1 MNEVNSRVL
10 SRQRRAVG
18 AYFWLLGVAVGVWVA
33 RIPEIQS
40 GLRIDDGRLGVVLIM
55 SAAGALATMPMAG
68 RLAPRLGTKTL
79 AWGSAASI
87 CILLPMISI
96 APNVPSLMAVFAAY
110 GASTGI
116 YGVILNALAVHVEER
131 YARPIL
137 STFHGLFSLGGLVGA
152 AIAAGCL
159 ALQVGPILSLV
170 GASIGIAGAYLVA
183 SPWLP
188 DAMIDRVSS
197 GKKSARRWS
206 WPPRRLIVLG
216 GFAFLGLV
224 GEGSMGDWSAVY
236 LRRSLRTS
244 AALAGIG
251 YGAFS
256 LGMTTGRFSG
266 DALSKSLGDV
276 TLLRSGAA
284 LAAIGLL
291 SAVLIAHP
299 LAAIIG
305 FAMVGAGL
313 ANAVP
318 ILYRASARTPGIK
331 PVDGIATTSTVG
343 YLGFLAGPPIIGLIA
358 ARTTLGTSLG
368 LVASMI
374 GLIAIGGWVVGA
386 GSNSEASAGH
396 DRTREPIEQVQ
407 G

>member
-1 MNEVNSRVL
+1 ML

-33 RIPEIQS
+33 RIPEIQTR
-40 GLRIDDGRLGVVLIM
+40 LRIDDGRLGVVLLM
-55 SAAGALATMPMAG
+55 SAAGALATMPLAG
-68 RLAPRLGTKTL
+68 RLAPRFGAKQL
-79 AWGSAASI
+79 AWDSAALI
-87 CILLPMISI
+87 CVLLPMIPI
-96 APNVPSLMAVFAAY
+96 APSVPTLMAVFAAY
-110 GASTGI
+110 GAATGI
-116 YGVILNALAVHVEER
+116 YGVILNALAVHVEEQH
-131 YARPIL
+131 ARPIL
-137 STFHGLFSLGGLVGA
+137 STFHGLFSLGGLAGA
-152 AIAAGCL
+152 ALAAACS
-159 ALQVGPILSLV
+159 ALQIGPIASLV
-170 GASIGIAGAYLVA
+170 GASIGIAGIYLVA

-188 DAMIDRVSS
+188 EATIDHVSP
-197 GKKSARRWS
+197 GKKSASRWS
-206 WPPRRLIVLG
+206 RLPRRLIVLG

-236 LRRSLRTS
+236 LRRSLGSS

-276 TLLRSGAA
+276 TLLRSGAG
-284 LAAIGLL
+284 LAAVGLL
-291 SAVLIAHP
+291 AAVLIAHP

-318 ILYRASARTPGIK
+318 ILYRASARTHGVE
-331 PVDGIATTSTVG
+331 PVDGIATTSTIG

-358 ARTTLGTSLG
+358 SRTTLGTALG
-368 LVASMI
+368 VVASAI
-374 GLIAIGGWVVGA
+374 GLIAIGGWVVRV
-386 GSNSEASAGH
+386 GSNSGSSTGH
-396 DRTREPIEQVQ
+396 DRTHEPIEQVQ